1 MTTYDDN
8 IWWSY
13 MMITYDD
20 HTWWSYVMIIYDDH
34 IWCSYMMSIFD
45 DHISCDDPL
54 GVIWES
60 SGGHLEDIWESFGIH
75 LGSIWEPFGSHLGS
89 IWRHLGGWRLKRHLE
104 VRSQITSLPL
114 QQNAK
119 VPLKFQFHEGV
130 LRVPSIM
137 TAYLQQ
143 HLVPTCVNDSRD
155 SSRAL
160 YQDRENPISW
170 S

>member
-1 MTTYDDN
+1 
-8 IWWSY
+8 
-13 MMITYDD
+13 MMITY
-20 HTWWSYVMIIYDDH
+20 
-34 IWCSYMMSIFD
+34 
-45 DHISCDDPL
+45 DDPL

-75 LGSIWEPFGSHLGS
+75 LGPIWEPFGSHVGS

-114 QQNAK
+114 QWNAT

-143 HLVPTCVNDSRD
+143 HMLTTCVNDLRY

-160 YQDRENPISW
+160 YQDRENPIS
-170 S
+170 